1 MSEVTIVYKSVC
13 SFTTNDVVVSIQIV
27 TSALD
32 TITLPMAMN
41 LTDEQRRDLIQGTQE
56 VEWKSVP
63 SRAPIVARSSN
74 PPRSADMK

>member
-63 SRAPIVARSSN
+63 SRALIIAHSSN
-74 PPRSADMK
+74 PPRSPDMK